1 MNLVILVLTVYMHVT
16 TSLETKY
23 LPFKIIYSGNAV
35 QASLPLCLMHSSSF
49 LTNSLISVEKQTSLV
64 KLCLLESDSLN
75 ALKSDKCTSSLSL
88 WGAFRRQI
96 KRICLFLDTAELY
109 KGLLFCNL
117 FSRSDACVSNTL
129 SREEV

>member
-1 MNLVILVLTVYMHVT
+1 MHVT
-16 TSLETKY
+16 TSLETEC
-23 LPFKIIYSGNAV
+23 LPFKIIYSSKAV
-35 QASLPLCLMHSSSF
+35 QASFPLCQMHSSSF
-49 LTNSLISVEKQTSLV
+49 LTNGPISVEKQTSLV
-64 KLCLLESDSLN
+64 ILRLLESGSLN
-75 ALKSDKCTSSLSL
+75 ALKSDKCSSSQPL

-117 FSRSDACVSNTL
+117 FSRSDACVSNTP